1 MSTDLSGAHILVVD
15 DDPKVRLLLR
25 RCFEPEGYEVSEAAG
40 GTEAMACAS
49 SRKVDLVTLDLNL
62 GRENGL
68 TVARQLLD
76 ISAVPII
83 MITGKGDIVDKV
95 VGLELGADDYIA
107 KPFHLREVLARVRSV
122 LRRSATGTPTSH
134 QQDVVQQSKVS
145 ASGDI
150 LHFDG
155 WSVDLDRLEA
165 THSNGSPCDLTT
177 SEFRLLEV
185 FLKAAN
191 RVLSRDQ
198 LMDMLNGEDWN
209 ANDRAVDNLVARLRK
224 KIEED
229 PSNPVYVKTV
239 RGAGYKFTARVESA
253 KS

>member
-1 MSTDLSGAHILVVD
+1 MNADQSGAHILIVD

-40 GTEAMACAS
+40 GAEALACAS

-62 GRENGL
+62 GREDGL
-68 TVARQLLD
+68 DVARQLRNIAPL
-76 ISAVPII
+76 PII

-122 LRRSATGTPTSH
+122 LRRSATDIP
-134 QQDVVQQSKVS
+134 QSKPKDIVQH
-145 ASGDI
+145 ANTDTSGHI
-150 LHFDG
+150 LCFDG
-155 WSVDLDRLEA
+155 WRVDLDRLEV
-165 THSNGSPCDLTT
+165 TRPDGSSCDLTT
-177 SEFRLLEV
+177 SEFRMLEV
-185 FLKAAN
+185 FLNAAN

-198 LMDMLNGEDWN
+198 LMNMLNGEDWN

-224 KIEED
+224 KIEAD
-229 PSNPVYVKTV
+229 QSNPVYVKTV

-253 KS
+253 RS